1 MTLITVSH
9 SLISVVTGVT
19 MTGLLANTAMGETF
33 ESCDFYLLPDEP
45 LSGYEFS
52 LLPYFFRL

>member
-1 MTLITVSH
+1 
-9 SLISVVTGVT
+9 